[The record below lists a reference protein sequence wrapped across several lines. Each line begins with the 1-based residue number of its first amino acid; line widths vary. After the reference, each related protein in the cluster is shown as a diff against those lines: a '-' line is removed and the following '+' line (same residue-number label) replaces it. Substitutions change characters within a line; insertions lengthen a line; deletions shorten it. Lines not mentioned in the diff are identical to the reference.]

1 MVFFQH
7 LSDVSL
13 GNCSVF
19 LLPTMLNQ
27 EFSVY
32 QSLHPFLCFNHHIS
46 GIEVN
51 LPVAFRWRAAY
62 SRPSL
67 PQVSH
72 ECEEIACGIPK
83 ANLQFSLLWQPR
95 RGSWFL
101 FFPHILFP
109 WYALFSTRQTQAQPL
124 KLLTK
129 HYGSIR
135 NLVNSSSVCTYVFVH
150 SHKLK
155 YIHTWTQIYTYLW

>member
-1 MVFFQH
+1 MVFFQP

-19 LLPTMLNQ
+19 PLPTMLNQ

-95 RGSWFL
+95 WGSWFL